1 MPASAT
7 MRQES
12 QVTENVRQQAKR
24 SRMDVRMLLPFIL
37 SSLFAGPLFRA
48 RHHPVGT
55 VMGVAW
61 LHTDTQF

>member
-1 MPASAT
+1 
-7 MRQES
+7 
-12 QVTENVRQQAKR
+12 
-24 SRMDVRMLLPFIL
+24 MLLPFIL